1 MTLQA
6 ASTSQETCRSLGAKS
21 FADKAVSTEDL
32 RMVSPPSPPLPPP
45 PQPPLVT
52 SVVANELLRLET
64 AINAMMAATEGDLE
78 DFQPRRA
85 RSHSHHCFFREAAAV
100 HPRRCRRSASAMII
114 LQPKYGA
121 HAPHPGCCLS
131 PCSVEVAEMG
141 TAGPSSSRGSS
152 RKTRKKRRKVLVEQV
167 ELERPRKRAP
177 VDPDE
182 LSKRARWTIV
192 ATACMLFFMC
202 FLLVGITLRMTPII
216 DEMVRKE
223 NEQLMN
229 SLNRDVIAPDE
240 VPAAAVANDVGNT
253 TLTAGPESSSS
264 PAPLDQRD
272 SMNISHPSRGD

>member
-32 RMVSPPSPPLPPP
+32 RMASPPP
-45 PQPPLVT
+45 PQPPQPPLVN

-64 AINAMMAATEGDLE
+64 AISAMMAATENDFE
-78 DFQPRRA
+78 DFQPRRP
-85 RSHSHHCFFREAAAV
+85 RSHSHHCFFQDPAAV

-114 LQPKYGA
+114 LQPKYGGRGTP
-121 HAPHPGCCLS
+121 HVPHPGCCLS
-131 PCSVEVAEMG
+131 PCSVEVAEEG
-141 TAGPSSSRGSS
+141 AAGPSSSRGSS
-152 RKTRKKRRKVLVEQV
+152 HKTRKKRRKVIAEQV
-167 ELERPRKRAP
+167 GGARPRKRPP

-192 ATACMLFFMC
+192 ATACLLFFMC

-229 SLNRDVIAPDE
+229 SLNRAELESDV
-240 VPAAAVANDVGNT
+240 AAAVANDAWNSTIAVD
-253 TLTAGPESSSS
+253 PESS
-264 PAPLDQRD
+264 PAPLDLQD
-272 SMNISHPSRGD
+272 SKNVSHPSTGD